1 MRICY
6 INSISFHQKRPS
18 ILSVNSKHITEWLD
32 APPVNILMNRTEH
45 FGISCIFRLQLLQSL
60 KTSEIS
66 PNSQSFFQCPKGKRD
81 RLVLVV
87 RLLVVT
93 WGRGSR
99 TSNYNWLEQNK
110 SRGRE
115 GKGGGAIV
123 GFALSGAQPLSV
135 QSTFVFCNGL
145 LVMLC
150 NGLLLMQSVYLL
162 SI

>member
-1 MRICY
+1 M
-6 INSISFHQKRPS
+6 
-18 ILSVNSKHITEWLD
+18 
-32 APPVNILMNRTEH
+32 
-45 FGISCIFRLQLLQSL
+45 
-60 KTSEIS
+60 
-66 PNSQSFFQCPKGKRD
+66 
-81 RLVLVV
+81 

-135 QSTFVFCNGL
+135 QSTFVFCNGF
-145 LVMLC
+145 
-150 NGLLLMQSVYLL
+150 LLMQSVCL
-162 SI
+162 SFNLMYFWEDYIEEKSRVHLYKYTSDAVSN

>member
-1 MRICY
+1 MIGC
-6 INSISFHQKRPS
+6 STC
-18 ILSVNSKHITEWLD
+18 KHSNEQ
-32 APPVNILMNRTEH
+32 NRTFWYFLH
-45 FGISCIFRLQLLQSL
+45 FLIAI
-60 KTSEIS
+60 TSIT
-66 PNSQSFFQCPKGKRD
+66 QSFRNLSYFMFQCRKGKRE

-87 RLLVVT
+87 KLLVVS

-123 GFALSGAQPLSV
+123 GFALFGAQPLSV

-150 NGLLLMQSVYLL
+150 NGLLLMQSVYLSFNL
-162 SI
+162 MYLWEDYIAEENKGTLIQILF

>member
-1 MRICY
+1 MIGC
-6 INSISFHQKRPS
+6 STC
-18 ILSVNSKHITEWLD
+18 KHSNEQ
-32 APPVNILMNRTEH
+32 NRTFWYFLH
-45 FGISCIFRLQLLQSL
+45 FSIAITSITKNFRNLSYFL
-60 KTSEIS
+60 
-66 PNSQSFFQCPKGKRD
+66 FQCRKGKRE

-123 GFALSGAQPLSV
+123 GFALFGAQPLSV

-145 LVMLC
+145 L
-150 NGLLLMQSVYLL
+150 LMQSVYLSFNL
-162 SI
+162 MYLWEDDIAEKKRAHLYKYFSDAVSN